1 MNSPGAPQHSR
12 RRPHLDWLRGIAVL
26 IMLQGHTIDSW
37 TRVADRTSSAYQWST
52 VIAGFGAP
60 AFLFLA
66 GSSMLLAAGGRRRRG
81 LTVEEVTRAAFRH
94 GLWVFALAFLF
105 RLQSIIIS
113 GAPLQSLLTVDIL
126 NIMGISMMAAALSLP
141 LALSGAERAA
151 PTLARPVVLFAGFTI
166 AAAMLT
172 PIIRATPLL
181 DWVPDTVE
189 AYVRPKPGRTN
200 FTLLPWAAFFSAGC
214 AVGAWLDERPDD
226 SRRMNAWLAAVGL
239 VMTVG
244 GYAASFLPQIYPEVS
259 FWTSSPTFFFLRLG
273 ILTLAVAVAFAL
285 NQLWRGSALQEFG
298 KASLFVYW
306 VHVELVYGVPSVP
319 LHQRLSFPAALIAL
333 AAVALGMFALVR
345 LKNRL
350 QRGRP
355 TETGRRVPG
364 NSI

>member
-1 MNSPGAPQHSR
+1 LR

-26 IMLQGHTIDSW
+26 IMIQGHTIDSW
-37 TRVADRTSSAYQWST
+37 TRVADRTSSAYQWSS

-66 GSSMLLAAGGRRRRG
+66 GTSMLLAAGGRRRRG
-81 LTVEEVTRAAFRH
+81 LTVEEVTRSAFRH
-94 GLWVFALAFLF
+94 GLFIFALAFLF

-113 GAPLQSLLTVDIL
+113 GAPLQSLLRVDIL
-126 NIMGISMMAAALSLP
+126 NIMGISMMAGALSLP
-141 LALSGAERAA
+141 LVLSGAERAA
-151 PTLARPVVLFAGFTI
+151 STVARPVVLFVGFTI

-181 DWVPDTVE
+181 DWLPDAVE

-200 FTLLPWAAFFSAGC
+200 FTLFPWAAFFSAGC
-214 AVGAWLDERPDD
+214 AVGALLVARPDD
-226 SRRMNAWLAAVGL
+226 SRRINAGLAAVGL
-239 VMTVG
+239 AMAVG
-244 GYAASFLPQIYPEVS
+244 GYAASFLPQVYPEVS

-273 ILTLAVAVAFAL
+273 ILTLAVPAAYAL
-285 NQLWRGSALQEFG
+285 NQLWRAGALLEFG
-298 KASLFVYW
+298 QASLFVYW
-306 VHVELVYGVPSVP
+306 VHVELVYGVPSAP
-319 LHQRLSFPAALIAL
+319 LHQRLSFPAALVALPAFAL
-333 AAVALGMFALVR
+333 AMFALVQ

-355 TETGRRVPG
+355 TETGRHVPG

>member
-1 MNSPGAPQHSR
+1 MNSPAAPQLWR
-12 RRPHLDWLRGIAVL
+12 RRPHLDWLRGIAVV
-26 IMLQGHTIDSW
+26 IMIQGHTIDSW
-37 TRVADRTSSAYQWST
+37 TRVADRTSPAYQWST

-66 GSSMLLAAGGRRRRG
+66 GTSMLLAAGGRQRRG
-81 LTVEEVTRAAFRH
+81 LTVAEVTRSAFRH
-94 GLWVFALAFLF
+94 GLWIFALAFLF

-126 NIMGISMMAAALSLP
+126 NIMGISMMAGALSLP
-141 LALSGAERAA
+141 LVLSGAERAA
-151 PTLARPVVLFAGFTI
+151 PTLARPVVVFVGFTI

-181 DWVPDTVE
+181 DWLPDTVE
-189 AYVRPKPGRTN
+189 AYLRPKPGRTN
-200 FTLLPWAAFFSAGC
+200 FTLFPWAAFFSAGC
-214 AVGAWLDERPDD
+214 AVGALLDARADD
-226 SRRMNAWLAAVGL
+226 SRRMNACLAAAGL
-239 VMTVG
+239 AMTVG
-244 GYAASFLPQIYPEVS
+244 GYAASFLPQVYPEVS

-273 ILTLAVAVAFAL
+273 ILTLAVSVAQAL
-285 NQLWRGSALQEFG
+285 NQLWRGAALQEFG

-306 VHVELVYGVPSVP
+306 VHVELVYGVPSAP
-319 LHQRLSFPAALIAL
+319 IHRSLSFPVALMAL
-333 AAVALGMFALVR
+333 AAFTLVMFALVR

-355 TETGRRVPG
+355 TETGRHVLG